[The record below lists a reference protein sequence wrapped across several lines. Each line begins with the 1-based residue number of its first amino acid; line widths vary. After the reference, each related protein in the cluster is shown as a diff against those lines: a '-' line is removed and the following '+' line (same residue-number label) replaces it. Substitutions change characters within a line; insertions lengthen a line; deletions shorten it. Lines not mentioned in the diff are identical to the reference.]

1 MCLDLESGFLLLST
15 SQPILPS
22 LYAFDFAALTDSSVA
37 ESPNGG
43 IISSAIAKA
52 GKDSARQGQ
61 ENVSLLQ
68 HSAINRTSPAST
80 QFTFTCESQVPGT
93 YRGDLSGLPP
103 PGYIPGKGPAMS
115 HGMGTM
121 NDQGAGRHDALPK
134 GGSQG
139 SAGRQRR
146 TRKSIDRELEEQA
159 RQRRAKTRE
168 NRRRNP
174 VPIEE
179 EWVCDFC
186 IYESIWG
193 EPPAAI
199 IRAYEE
205 RERRE
210 RIAEMNKKRRLEQVK
225 ARSRKSKKQPKNGGG
240 KTGNVAKTH
249 HEVPEHGAHEAVH
262 DDVGSEVDD
271 ATSEE
276 YVDESFHP
284 LDEVDD
290 GDLSPI
296 PGDVH
301 KYTHNGFGDDGG
313 GGLDRGG
320 NEIHGPPK

>member
-1 MCLDLESGFLLLST
+1 MTDTDS
-15 SQPILPS
+15 
-22 LYAFDFAALTDSSVA
+22 FAAENPT
-37 ESPNGG
+37 GG

-68 HSAINRTSPAST
+68 NPSINRASPAST

-103 PGYIPGKGPAMS
+103 PGYIPGKGPAMP
-115 HGMGTM
+115 HGMGTV
-121 NDQGAGRHDALPK
+121 NDQGASRHDTLPK

-139 SAGRQRR
+139 SPGRQRR

-168 NRRRNP
+168 SRRRNP

-225 ARSRKSKKQPKNGGG
+225 ARSRKSKKQTKSGGG
-240 KTGNVAKTH
+240 KAGNVAKTH
-249 HEVPEHGAHEAVH
+249 HDASEHDTHEAVH
-262 DDVGSEVDD
+262 EDVESEVDD
-271 ATSEE
+271 VTSEE

-296 PGDVH
+296 PGGVH
-301 KYTHNGFGDDGG
+301 KYTHNGFRDDGEG
-313 GGLDRGG
+313 GVGRGG
-320 NEIHGPPK
+320 HEIHDPGK